1 MAWDFFLGKMCWSSG
16 SAGVGQEMVRECPPR
31 LGLFV
36 LGGLVPFPDGSSE
49 LSLLLRSQ
57 VQETSLSSKCE

>member
-1 MAWDFFLGKMCWSSG
+1 MGFLPWEVVLEQQECWG
-16 SAGVGQEMVRECPPR
+16 RAGDGQRVSTKAR
-31 LGLFV
+31 FV
-36 LGGLVPFPDGSSE
+36 CLGGLVPFPDGSSE